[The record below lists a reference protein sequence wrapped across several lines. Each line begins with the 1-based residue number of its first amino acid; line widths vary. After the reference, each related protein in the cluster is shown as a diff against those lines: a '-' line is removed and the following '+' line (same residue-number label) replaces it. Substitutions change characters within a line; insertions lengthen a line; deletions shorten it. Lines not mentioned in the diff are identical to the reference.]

1 MKKLTT
7 LLGIVALSATFA
19 LAGCNKKK
27 DEEGKAPAAKP
38 AETTPTAPAAPAAD
52 TPAAAPT
59 PSEAK
64 PVEGQP
70 AAATDIPAEC
80 TDYKATVEKLATC
93 DKVPAADKDT
103 LKQSFDK
110 DFAALTATGA
120 DKVKAATDCKA
131 AAEKIKT
138 AHGKTCGW

>member
-38 AETTPTAPAAPAAD
+38 AETLPTTPAAPAAD
-52 TPAAAPT
+52 TPST
-59 PSEAK
+59 DEAK
-64 PVEGQP
+64 PAEGQP
-70 AAATDIPAEC
+70 AAAAATDIPAEC
-80 TDYKATVEKLATC
+80 ADYKATVEKLATC
-93 DKVPAADKDT
+93 DKVAAADKDK

-110 DFAALTATGA
+110 DFAAWTAAGV
-120 DKVKAATDCKA
+120 DKTKAASDCKA
-131 AAEKIKT
+131 ASETIKT
-138 AHGKTCGW
+138 AHSKDCGW